1 MANIPVISLN
11 AGKLTPLIDVRSD
24 TEKYSSGCRI
34 LENMIPL
41 IYGPVT
47 RRPGTKYLANVDD
60 DDVKSRM
67 VSFIYSATIAYKVEF
82 SDQIINVYY
91 GDSVVD
97 TDIASPYLEADLF
110 QLQFKQSA
118 DVMWIVHPSY
128 RPRKLSRV
136 SATEFSLDTITF
148 DKGPFIER
156 NDIAEDDGVTIA
168 VTGYTV
174 TTATLGAAGAGEFTY
189 DVVADISSL
198 FPVNGRF
205 YITNSTGNDGAY
217 TVKTAA
223 HAGGTLTIVPNEAVA
238 TSDNDGQIMVDGGV
252 VTLTASAATFVTG
265 TSGHVDSLFKLT
277 HKREKMITKGTA
289 TGTGIVGEAIDIQG
303 SWTFTTHGNWDA
315 TVEIQRMEDG
325 INWETFRSYVSVIVT
340 GKGTRNVQKSDAER
354 GKFSLGKW
362 TSAEKVNQTVT
373 VGTGAGTR
381 NVLRADIEEDNNVQY
396 RIYVSEWGSGELNAD
411 LVVHESTQNSIFK
424 ITAVASTTSAT
435 ATAIVAAPE
444 NTATNRWAEGSWSHV
459 RGWPSAV
466 TFFEERIVYGF
477 TNSDQQNIWLSRTGR
492 FENFTSGILDGSAFT
507 ITLPT
512 ANRGR
517 WLGSLETLAAG
528 TSGGE
533 WRIRPTTI
541 DQALTPTNFSFK
553 KQTNFGSANIQAME
567 VNEAIIFIDYVARK
581 VREYTWNDPKQ
592 KYVSPDLTALAEDI
606 TSGGIMSLAVQKN
619 PDSIIWFTISNS
631 PYLISMTYEREQNV
645 VAFAEHPLGGD
656 GIVESVCV
664 TPSTSEDIITLTVK
678 RTINSSTVRFIEE
691 MQPRD
696 WGSVTSAA
704 DSFFVDAGV
713 VDTGGDVTIE
723 VAHLEGEELAVL
735 GDGAVQ
741 ASKTV
746 SDGIITIDEV
756 ADRAV
761 AGLSYTYQVSPM
773 RLDVMTSKGTTS
785 GSVKNISEL
794 VISFFATMNAQVGDG
809 TDTYDIDWRTTEDYD
824 SPPALFTGMKTVS
837 FPSGF
842 STEDNIVI
850 SGSDPLPCTVR
861 ALIPRIEVTGR

>member
-34 LENMIPL
+34 LKNMIPL

-82 SDQIINVYY
+82 SNKIINVYF
-91 GDSVVD
+91 GDSTVD
-97 TDIASPYLEADLF
+97 TDIVSPYLEADLF

-128 RPRKLSRV
+128 RPRKLTRV

-148 DKGPFIER
+148 SDGPFIER

-168 VTGYTV
+168 VTGYTIATV
-174 TTATLGAAGAGEFTY
+174 TAGVAGAGELT
-189 DVVADISSL
+189 VTMGSAAL
-198 FPVNGRF
+198 ATAAAALLPANQRF
-205 YITNSTGNDGAY
+205 YITASTAGATNIDGAY
-217 TVKTAA
+217 TVDPLRDTTGVGVTLTVYPAEAVGSDPAA
-223 HAGGTLTIVPNEAVA
+223 NGQLHFDGGT
-238 TSDNDGQIMVDGGV
+238 

-265 TSGHVDSLFKLT
+265 TSGHTNALFKLT
-277 HKREKMITKGTA
+277 HKREKTVTKGSLGA
-289 TGTGIVGEAIDIQG
+289 TGIIGEPIDVKG
-303 SWTFTTHGNWDA
+303 SWTFTTNGNWDA

-325 INWETFRSYVSVIVT
+325 VNWEIFRTYVSTIT
-340 GKGTRNVQKSDAER
+340 GGQGSRNVQKSDVE
-354 GKFSLGKW
+354 
-362 TSAEKVNQTVT
+362 E
-373 VGTGAGTR
+373 
-381 NVLRADIEEDNNVQY
+381 ADGVQY
-396 RIYVSEWGSGELNAD
+396 RIYVSAWTAGTVVAD
-411 LVVHESTQNSIFK
+411 LIVDESTQDSIFR
-424 ITAVASTTSAT
+424 ISATASTVSAT
-435 ATAIVAAPE
+435 ATAVIAAPE
-444 NTATNRWAEGSWSHV
+444 HVATKRWAEGAWSAV
-459 RGWPSAV
+459 RGYPSAI

-477 TNSDQQNIWLSRTGR
+477 TNLDQQDIWLSQTGE
-492 FENFTSGILDGSAFT
+492 FEDFEAGTKDADSFALT
-507 ITLPT
+507 IPT
-512 ANRGR
+512 ADRGR
-517 WLGSLETLAAG
+517 WLGALETLAAG
-528 TSGGE
+528 MSGGE

-592 KYVSPDLTALAEDI
+592 KYVSPDLTALAENI
-606 TSGGIMSLAVQKN
+606 TSGGITSLAVQKN
-619 PDSIIWFTISNS
+619 PDAIIWFTISNS

-656 GIVESVCV
+656 GIAESVCV

-696 WGSVTSAA
+696 WGSTTSAA

-713 VDTGGDVTIE
+713 IDTGGDVTIE

-746 SDGIITIDEV
+746 ASGVITIDEV
-756 ADRAV
+756 GDRVV
-761 AGLSYTYQVSPM
+761 AGLPYTYQVSPM

-809 TDTYDIDWRTTEDYD
+809 TNTYDIDWRTTEDYD

-837 FPSGF
+837 FPGGF

-850 SGSDPLPCTVR
+850 SGSDPLPCTLR

>member
-1 MANIPVISLN
+1 MANIPVISFN

-34 LENMIPL
+34 LDNMIPL

-60 DDVKSRM
+60 DDVKSKM
-67 VSFIYSATIAYKVEF
+67 VSFIYSATIAYKAEF

-91 GDSVVD
+91 GDNAVD
-97 TDIASPYLEADLF
+97 TDIATPYLEADLF
-110 QLQFKQSA
+110 QLQFRQSA
-118 DVMWIVHPSY
+118 DVMWITHPSY
-128 RPRKLSRV
+128 RPRKLTRV

-148 DKGPFIER
+148 SDGPFIER

-168 VTGYTV
+168 VTGYSV
-174 TTATLGAAGAGEFTY
+174 TTATLGGAGAGEFTY

-223 HAGGTLTIVPNEAVA
+223 HAGGTLTLVPNEAVA

-265 TSGHVDSLFKLT
+265 TSGHTNALFKLT
-277 HKREKMITKGTA
+277 HKREKTVTKGSLGA
-289 TGTGIVGEAIDIQG
+289 TGVIGEPIDVKG
-303 SWTFTTHGNWDA
+303 KWTFTTNGNWDA

-325 INWETFRSYVSVIVT
+325 VNWEIFRTYVSTIT
-340 GKGTRNVQKSDAER
+340 GGQGSRNVQKSDLE
-354 GKFSLGKW
+354 
-362 TSAEKVNQTVT
+362 E
-373 VGTGAGTR
+373 
-381 NVLRADIEEDNNVQY
+381 ADGVQY
-396 RIYVSEWGSGELNAD
+396 RIYVSAWTSGTVVAD
-411 LVVHESTQNSIFK
+411 LIVDESTQDSIFR
-424 ITAVASTTSAT
+424 ISATASTTSAT
-435 ATAIVAAPE
+435 ATAVIAAPE
-444 NTATNRWAEGSWSHV
+444 HVATKRWAEGAWSAV
-459 RGWPSAV
+459 RGYPSAI
-466 TFFEERIVYGF
+466 TFFEERIIYGF
-477 TNSDQQNIWLSRTGR
+477 TDLDQQDIWLSQTGE
-492 FENFTSGILDGSAFT
+492 FEDFEAGTKDADSFAL
-507 ITLPT
+507 TLPT
-512 ANRGR
+512 ADRGR
-517 WLGSLETLAAG
+517 WLGSLEVLAAG

-533 WRIRPTTI
+533 WRIRSTAV
-541 DQALTPTNFSFK
+541 DEALTPTNFSIK
-553 KQTNFGSANIQAME
+553 KQTNFGSADIQAME

-606 TSGGIMSLAVQKN
+606 TSGGITSLAVQKN
-619 PDSIIWFTISNS
+619 PDAIIWFTISNS

-656 GIVESVCV
+656 GIAESICI
-664 TPSTSEDIITLTVK
+664 TPSTSEDVITLSVR
-678 RTINSSTVRFIEE
+678 RTINGSTVRFIEE

-723 VAHLEGEELAVL
+723 AAHLEGEELAVL
-735 GDGAVQ
+735 VDGAVQ

-746 SDGIITIDEV
+746 SGGIITIDETG
-756 ADRAV
+756 DRVV
-761 AGLSYTYQVSPM
+761 AGIPYTFQASPM
-773 RLDVMTSKGTTS
+773 RLDISTPKGTTS

-794 VISFFATMNAQVGDG
+794 VISFFATLNAQVGNG
-809 TDTYDIDWRTTEDYD
+809 TDTYDINWRTTEDYD
-824 SPPALFTGMKTVS
+824 SPPALFTGMKTVN

-850 SGSDPLPCTVR
+850 SGSDPLPATIR

>member
-34 LENMIPL
+34 LANMIPL

-67 VSFIYSATIAYKVEF
+67 VAFIYSATIAYKVEF

-91 GDSVVD
+91 GDSAVD
-97 TDIASPYLEADLF
+97 TDIASSYLEADLF

-168 VTGYTV
+168 VTGYTIATV
-174 TTATLGAAGAGEFTY
+174 TAGVAGAGVLT
-189 DVVADISSL
+189 VTMGSAAL
-198 FPVNGRF
+198 ATAAAALLPANKRF
-205 YITNSTGNDGAY
+205 YITGSTAGATNIDGAY
-217 TVKTAA
+217 TIDPLRDTTGV
-223 HAGGTLTIVPNEAVA
+223 GVTLTIYPTEAVG
-238 TSDNDGQIMVDGGV
+238 SDPAVNGQLHFDGGT

-265 TSGHVDSLFKLT
+265 TSGHTNALFKLT
-277 HKREKMITKGTA
+277 HKREKTVTEGSLGA
-289 TGTGIVGEAIDIQG
+289 TGVIGESIDVKG
-303 SWTFTTHGNWDA
+303 KWTFTTNGNWDA

-325 INWETFRSYVSVIVT
+325 VNWEIFRTYVSTIT
-340 GKGTRNVQKSDAER
+340 GGQGSRNVQKSD
-354 GKFSLGKW
+354 L
-362 TSAEKVNQTVT
+362 
-373 VGTGAGTR
+373 
-381 NVLRADIEEDNNVQY
+381 EEVDGVQY
-396 RIYVSEWGSGELNAD
+396 RIYVSAWASGTVVAD
-411 LVVHESTQNSIFK
+411 LIVDESTQDSIFR
-424 ITAVASTTSAT
+424 ISATASTVSAT
-435 ATAIVAAPE
+435 ATAVIAAPE
-444 NTATNRWAEGSWSHV
+444 HVATKRWAEGSWSAV
-459 RGWPSAV
+459 RGYPSAI

-477 TNSDQQNIWLSRTGR
+477 TNSDQQDIWLSQTGE
-492 FENFTSGILDGSAFT
+492 FEDFEAGTKDADSFALT
-507 ITLPT
+507 IPT
-512 ANRGR
+512 ADRGR
-517 WLGSLETLAAG
+517 WLGALETLAAG

-606 TSGGIMSLAVQKN
+606 TSGGITSLAVQKN

-678 RTINSSTVRFIEE
+678 RTIDGSTVRFIEE

-704 DSFFVDAGV
+704 GSFFVDAGV

-723 VAHLEGEELAVL
+723 AAHLEGEELAIL

-756 ADRAV
+756 ADRVV
-761 AGLSYTYQVSPM
+761 AGLPYTYQASPM

-809 TDTYDIDWRTTEDYD
+809 TDTYDMNWRTTEDYD
-824 SPPALFTGMKTVS
+824 SPPALFTGMKTAS

-850 SGSDPLPCTVR
+850 SGSDPLPATVR
-861 ALIPRIEVTGR
+861 ALIPRIDVTGR